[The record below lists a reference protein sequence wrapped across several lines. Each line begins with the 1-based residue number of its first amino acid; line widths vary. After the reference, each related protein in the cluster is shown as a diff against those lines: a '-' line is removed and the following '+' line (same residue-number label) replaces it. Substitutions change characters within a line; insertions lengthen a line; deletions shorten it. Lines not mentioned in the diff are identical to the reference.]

1 VSKLFVRLDTPH
13 TELRLKATFHYID
26 RWEGASAYAR
36 VDSQFVWA
44 ESYELPP
51 AAEGVNLCGGD
62 APENRFA
69 VAIDAGVP
77 HNSTVANILF
87 GATLDAAATH
97 ASWGVSDL
105 QLFLR

>member
-1 VSKLFVRLDTPH
+1 MTVR
-13 TELRLKATFHYID
+13 ELTDWDCSSLIEVMR
-26 RWEGASAYAR
+26 S
-36 VDSQFVWA
+36 
-44 ESYELPP
+44 
-51 AAEGVNLCGGD
+51 D

-69 VAIDAGVP
+69 VAIDAVVP

-87 GATLDAAATH
+87 GATLDAPATH